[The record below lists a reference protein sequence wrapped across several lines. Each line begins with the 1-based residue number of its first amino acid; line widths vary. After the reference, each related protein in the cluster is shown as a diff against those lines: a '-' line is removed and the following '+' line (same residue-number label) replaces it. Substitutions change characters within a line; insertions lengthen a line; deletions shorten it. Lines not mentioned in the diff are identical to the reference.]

1 MTSFPAQKPDTK
13 QAQAFPAPAGMQRMG
28 DRLRRFADDPAVRR
42 ALPAMVTVSV
52 IAVLI
57 GAWMV
62 FHEAPRATLFPQLDE
77 AGKARVVEAL
87 TAAGL
92 DVRVDPGAG
101 AVTVPADD
109 YYRAR
114 MALAAQGLPTAAPDG
129 NRILSE
135 LPVGASRALETT
147 RLRQAQ
153 ELDLARTIAEIDGVD
168 GARVHLA
175 LPERTA
181 FLREDNAPR
190 ASVFVSLAPGRNL
203 ADREVGAIVQLVAA
217 SVPGLSPQDVT
228 VVDQTG
234 RLLSRNDEDPQS
246 GLSDRQLRHRVE
258 VETLL
263 RRRIE
268 AVLTPIVGMGNLS
281 VEVTADVDFTVT
293 ELTEERVDPEGNT
306 LRSEQTTTSESRDAP
321 AGGIPGA
328 LANTPPANATLT
340 EKPPAAA
347 SPAPLQ
353 TRSSGIVRNF
363 EVSRTVTKTRPETG
377 GVRRVSA
384 AIAVR
389 GTAAAAEGAAADALA
404 PTITPELLQNLQRL
418 AETAIGFDAERGDS
432 VTVIAQP
439 FAISMAEAEM
449 PTDLSWLPGTV
460 REIGLVIVLLVVGLG
475 VLRPLLLRQLRP
487 ADPRPALRGAGTV
500 EVAEGETLDDVEARL
515 DRRHK
520 ELAAS
525 VVGARAGRAEKQTV
539 LRQLAADDPVRVAAV
554 LQRMLKSDTPT
565 PL

>member
-1 MTSFPAQKPDTK
+1 MTSFPAQKPDPK
-13 QAQAFPAPAGMQRMG
+13 SAAPFAAPAGLAQLGGRLQRM
-28 DRLRRFADDPAVRR
+28 ADDPAVRR
-42 ALPAMVTVSV
+42 ALPAMITVAV
-52 IAVLI
+52 VAVLV
-57 GAWMV
+57 GAWMI
-62 FHEAPRATLFPQLDE
+62 FHQAPRATLFPQIDE

-87 TAAGL
+87 SAAGI

-109 YYRAR
+109 YHRAR
-114 MALAAQGLPTAAPDG
+114 MALASQGLPAAAPDG
-129 NRILSE
+129 NQVLSA

-153 ELDLARTIAEIDGVD
+153 ELDLARTIAEIEGVD

-181 FLREDNAPR
+181 FLRENNAAR
-190 ASVFVSLAPGRNL
+190 ASVFVALSPGRML
-203 ADREVGAIVQLVAA
+203 ADREVEAVVRLVAA

-234 RLLSRNDEDPQS
+234 RLLSRNDDDPQS

-258 VETLL
+258 METLL

-293 ELTEERVDPEGNT
+293 EQTEERVDPEGNT

-328 LANTPPANATLT
+328 LANTPPAAATLT
-340 EKPPAAA
+340 DTPPAAGT
-347 SPAPLQ
+347 PAPAQ
-353 TRSSGIVRNF
+353 TRTAGIVRNF
-363 EVSRTVTKTRPETG
+363 EVSRTVTRTRPETG
-377 GVRRVSA
+377 GIRRVSA

-389 GTAAAAEGAAADALA
+389 GNAVEGAVADAA
-404 PTITPELLQNLQRL
+404 GAAVTPELLQNLQRL
-418 AETAIGFDAERGDS
+418 AETAIGFDAARGDS

-439 FAISMAEAEM
+439 FAAAMAPAEM
-449 PTDLSWLPGTV
+449 PTDLSWVPGTV
-460 REIGLVIVLLVVGLG
+460 RELGLLVVLLVVGLG
-475 VLRPLLLRQLRP
+475 VLRPLLLRQLRS
-487 ADPRPALRGAGTV
+487 ADAKPSLRRGGTV

-539 LRQLAADDPVRVAAV
+539 LRQLAADDPARVAAV
-554 LQRMLKSDTPT
+554 LQRMLKSDAPT